1 MTSEDVILYDV
12 SLSTGTR
19 VTRPSILI
27 VSGSAR
33 VVVFGPWVNVDSEA
47 ELLTLCESLIDPL
60 VVMPRKPGNILSES
74 LRMTGF
80 SSGLNTQ
87 APLLGSLR
95 TYLRSDLIPL
105 PYAYVPA
112 RAAASSLERSPQKS
126 ITPGRARILTY
137 TSRMLSASCETSIRP
152 DRPQI
157 KWQCVRAS

>member
-95 TYLRSDLIPL
+95 TYLRSELIPL
-105 PYAYVPA
+105 PYVPPA

-137 TSRMLSASCETSIRP
+137 TSRMLSASCETSIR
-152 DRPQI
+152 RPRQATD
-157 KWQCVRAS
+157 KMAVCES

>member
-60 VVMPRKPGNILSES
+60 VVMPRKPGKEIFYPSLSE
-74 LRMTGF
+74 
-80 SSGLNTQ
+80 
-87 APLLGSLR
+87 
-95 TYLRSDLIPL
+95 
-105 PYAYVPA
+105 
-112 RAAASSLERSPQKS
+112 
-126 ITPGRARILTY
+126 
-137 TSRMLSASCETSIRP
+137 
-152 DRPQI
+152 
-157 KWQCVRAS
+157 

>member
-60 VVMPRKPGNILSES
+60 VVMPRK
-74 LRMTGF
+74 
-80 SSGLNTQ
+80 
-87 APLLGSLR
+87 
-95 TYLRSDLIPL
+95 Y
-105 PYAYVPA
+105 
-112 RAAASSLERSPQKS
+112 
-126 ITPGRARILTY
+126 
-137 TSRMLSASCETSIRP
+137 SIRVSQN
-152 DRPQI
+152 DRLL
-157 KWQCVRAS
+157 K